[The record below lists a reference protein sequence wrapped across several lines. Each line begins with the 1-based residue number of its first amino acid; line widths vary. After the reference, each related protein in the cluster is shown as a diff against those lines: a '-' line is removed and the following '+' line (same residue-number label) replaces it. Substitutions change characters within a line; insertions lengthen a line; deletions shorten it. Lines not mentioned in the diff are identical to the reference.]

1 MATQLTMEERET
13 VSRMLATGRSPIQI
27 ASELGRHKSTI
38 YRELARNTTA
48 AGYRESAPIGWR

>member
-27 ASELGRHKSTI
+27 ASELGRRKSTI

-48 AGYRESAPIGWR
+48 AG